1 MLVLKKKDKQE
12 REECVNQC
20 ENFRREKDDFINYYG
35 NVLEAF
41 VKQQNNPED
50 KKKEKLK
57 VE

>member
-1 MLVLKKKDKQE
+1 MLQLKKQSQQE
-12 REECVNQC
+12 RDENVGEC

-41 VKQQNNPED
+41 VKQQNNPEE

-57 VE
+57 IE

>member
-12 REECVNQC
+12 REECVSQC